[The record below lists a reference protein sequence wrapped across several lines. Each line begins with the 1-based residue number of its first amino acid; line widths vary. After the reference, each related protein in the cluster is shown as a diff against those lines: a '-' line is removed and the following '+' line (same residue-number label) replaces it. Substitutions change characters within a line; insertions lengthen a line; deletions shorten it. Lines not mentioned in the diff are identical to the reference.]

1 MKLEE
6 FRIDPAGPERPVAFA
21 AGIVLSE
28 TAGA

>member
-1 MKLEE
+1 MKLGK
-6 FRIDPAGPERPVAFA
+6 FRIGLAGPERPVAFA